1 MKCYEYS
8 AKNNQNCKN
17 KNCRYWID
25 CNEYN
30 NCALIV
36 SKKKENMTLESIGK
50 IFGITRMRICQ
61 IEKKAIQKLKYAIKK
76 GALAP

>member
-8 AKNNQNCKN
+8 VKNNQNCKN
-17 KNCRYWID
+17 KNCRYWVG
-25 CNEYN
+25 CENFN
-30 NCALIV
+30 NCTLIIAQ
-36 SKKKENMTLESIGK
+36 KKENMTLEAIGK

-61 IEKKAIQKLKYAIKK
+61 IEKKAIQKLKDAIKK